1 MKKIPISTTANQ
13 RLTYVDGGNTWQ
25 IEIKQANKH
34 FVCSLWLN
42 DKPIVL
48 GQQIAINVPFIQ
60 YSYLSA
66 NGNFAIVGSGDLSV
80 DSLGVTQELVFWI

>member
-1 MKKIPISTTANQ
+1 MKKIPISPTANQ
-13 RLTYVDGGNTWQ
+13 RLTYVAGGNIWQ

-42 DKPIVL
+42 DKPIIL

-60 YSYLSA
+60 YGYLSTS
-66 NGNFAIVGSGDLSV
+66 GNFAIVGSSDLSV
-80 DSLGVTQELVFWI
+80 DSLGVTQELVFWT